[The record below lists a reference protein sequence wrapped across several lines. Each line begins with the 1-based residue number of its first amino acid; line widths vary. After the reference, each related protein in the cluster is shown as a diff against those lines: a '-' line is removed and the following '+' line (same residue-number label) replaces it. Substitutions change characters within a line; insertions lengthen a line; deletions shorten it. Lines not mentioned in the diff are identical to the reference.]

1 MLREGGKESERESER
16 ERERGR
22 GGVREGGVRE
32 GGRERDGMSDEL
44 DFVLSLVSLL
54 FFLLVAWFFLLSIR
68 FSTVKLNK
76 KSYQISS

>member
-1 MLREGGKESERESER
+1 MRGRVK
-16 ERERGR
+16 ERERG
-22 GGVREGGVRE
+22 
-32 GGRERDGMSDEL
+32 GGRL